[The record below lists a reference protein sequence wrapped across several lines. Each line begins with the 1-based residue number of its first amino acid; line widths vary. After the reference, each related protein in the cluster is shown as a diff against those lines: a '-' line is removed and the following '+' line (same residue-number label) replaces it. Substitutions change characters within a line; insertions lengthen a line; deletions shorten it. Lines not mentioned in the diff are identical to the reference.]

1 MVKVCLRFKFRLL
14 QHLSEVVKECII
26 FAPILGA
33 SLVLGTCQIFDF
45 WFMICIHD
53 SVSHEKLP
61 GAHRH
66 GTLGQPI
73 PI

>member
-14 QHLSEVVKECII
+14 QHLSEIVKECII
-26 FAPILGA
+26 FALIPGA
-33 SLVLGTCQIFDF
+33 SLVARYQIVAA
-45 WFMICIHD
+45 WFIFCVHD

-73 PI
+73 SR